1 MNRPARVKHHA
12 LVARVDGGVDSLLV
26 TGQLDM
32 AQSGGALPSIE
43 VELAAGQLGD
53 EGLRLVVNDD
63 GTGQRRQ
70 HECDDSD
77 GSIAFGRSCVP
88 ESRVR
93 RDLVACGRAGRQ
105 RGAAHGST
113 SGHQDPYGPPSG
125 SWGRYRVEMEAA
137 GVRRPRRRRGR

>member
-113 SGHQDPYGPPSG
+113 SGHQDPYGPALG
-125 SWGRYRVEMEAA
+125 GGERKVGFLEV
-137 GVRRPRRRRGR
+137 GVRRVRLLRV